1 MPENDWQQVIGNHLL
16 AERLNYDQVE
26 QPRQAEENIPCLNV
40 EQCNAYDAIYDSVQ
54 RQAGI
59 TFFVC
64 GPGGTGKTFLYNTLC
79 CALLGQGK
87 VVLCVASSG
96 IISSLL
102 LIGGCTAHSHFKI
115 PLQLFENSTCGIS
128 KGTLLAQLIQAADAI
143 I

>member
-16 AERLNYDQVE
+16 AEQLNYDQAE
-26 QPRQAEENIPCLNV
+26 QLRQAEEHIPHLNV
-40 EQCNAYDAIYDSVQ
+40 EQRNAYDAIYDSVQ

-59 TFFVC
+59 TFFVH

-79 CALLGQGK
+79 CALRGQGK
-87 VVLCVASSG
+87 VVLCIASSG
-96 IISSLL
+96 IASLL
-102 LIGGCTAHSHFKI
+102 LIGGRTAHSRFKI

-128 KGTLLAQLIQAADAI
+128 KGTLLAQLIQAADVI